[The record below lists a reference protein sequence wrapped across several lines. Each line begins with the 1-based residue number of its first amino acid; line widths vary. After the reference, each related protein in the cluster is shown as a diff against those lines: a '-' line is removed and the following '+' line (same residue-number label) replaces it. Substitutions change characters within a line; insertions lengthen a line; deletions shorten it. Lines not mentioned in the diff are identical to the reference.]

1 MSPVSIKLLH
11 MRAPF
16 KRRGRREWGR
26 ERRTGDGGA
35 GEWDHLWMLRR
46 MLGQPILCPDNYQVP
61 AELVGCWNLKKKRK
75 KKESKKRKEKLHP
88 IKHGLKTFPRL
99 GTCEGKDKC
108 AIRLERSQKWADVLL
123 EIMRN
128 KWSGLCHWHTF
139 THTHKHAHT
148 VTWQHTRPPRFN

>member
-16 KRRGRREWGR
+16 KRRGRREWGG
-26 ERRTGDGGA
+26 EQRTGDG

-61 AELVGCWNLKKKRK
+61 AELVGCWNLKKKKNERNEK
-75 KKESKKRKEKLHP
+75 KNYALLNVASRPSCVSALVREK
-88 IKHGLKTFPRL
+88 TNVQYDWSAARN
-99 GTCEGKDKC
+99 E
-108 AIRLERSQKWADVLL
+108 QLL

-139 THTHKHAHT
+139 THTHT
-148 VTWQHTRPPRFN
+148 DTWQHTGPPRFN